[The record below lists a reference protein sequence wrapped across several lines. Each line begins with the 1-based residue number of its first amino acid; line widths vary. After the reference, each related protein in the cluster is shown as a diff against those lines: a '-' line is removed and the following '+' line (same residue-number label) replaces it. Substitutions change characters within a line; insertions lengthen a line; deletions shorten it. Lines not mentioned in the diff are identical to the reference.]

1 MFKSSFTCLFSVA
14 ILSLNLAQSR
24 AVDLVVNG
32 SFELNGGVGQLEN
45 SISYATGWTRTII
58 TDPIGGGFAFIV
70 NSQSDSNTFPSIFS
84 PQLIYGPGSGVNNG
98 FTGSSDG
105 GYFMGINGGFSISS
119 ISQVINGLTVGM
131 QYKLEYEWA
140 ASQIVGFNGATQQY
154 WTASLDFESYN
165 SPASN
170 IPNEGFSGWM
180 NQQDIFTA
188 TSSSATLTFT
198 PNGSPIASDPFL
210 LLDGVRL
217 TEISV
222 PEPSTYAFS
231 TVAIIALGIAKRRK
245 SQAKS

>member
-1 MFKSSFTCLFSVA
+1 MSKRSIVRLLSLA
-14 ILSLNLAQSR
+14 ILSLSLSQAK
-24 AVDLVVNG
+24 AVDLVLNG

-70 NSQSDSNTFPSIFS
+70 DSQSDSNTFPSILS
-84 PQLIYGPGSGVNNG
+84 PQQIWGPGSGVNNG

-119 ISQVINGLTVGM
+119 ISQVINGLTPGM
-131 QYKLEYEWA
+131 QYKLEYQWA

-154 WTASLDFESYN
+154 WSASLDSESHD
-165 SPASN
+165 SPATN
-170 IPNEGFSGWM
+170 IPNQGFSGWM

-198 PNGSPIASDPFL
+198 PNGSPVGSDPFL

-217 TEISV
+217 TAVSV

-231 TVAIIALGIAKRRK
+231 AVAIFALGLAKRRK
-245 SQAKS
+245 LRAKS